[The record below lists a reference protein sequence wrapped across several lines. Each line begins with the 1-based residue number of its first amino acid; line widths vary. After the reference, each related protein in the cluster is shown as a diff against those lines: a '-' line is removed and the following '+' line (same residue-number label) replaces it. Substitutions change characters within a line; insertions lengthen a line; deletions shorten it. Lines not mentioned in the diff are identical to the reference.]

1 VAREKLASLQRQ
13 GWIRAGGDQ
22 RTWVVA
28 KWSTAGVET
37 VGGINRNYGRDMVA
51 LASGTRGEKIGG
63 GPGGPRARQKQI
75 RLIFQ
80 FYPNIQTCK
89 LLNRYFHGS
98 KIFET

>member
-37 VGGINRNYGRDMVA
+37 VGSIGRNYG
-51 LASGTRGEKIGG
+51 RGEKIGG